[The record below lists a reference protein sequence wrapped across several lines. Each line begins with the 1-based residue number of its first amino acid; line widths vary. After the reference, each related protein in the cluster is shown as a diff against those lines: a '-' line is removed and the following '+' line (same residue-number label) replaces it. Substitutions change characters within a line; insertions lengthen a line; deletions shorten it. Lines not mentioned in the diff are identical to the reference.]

1 MRKLAQVDGIQAFI
15 TIYTNVVTAQ
25 MPLADAL
32 HVPALSTVESPGLVS
47 KSQYSFAHS
56 PTITVQMPIVKKYWQ
71 AAGYKRVAVALGNN
85 ALGLTIAP
93 YIKSAASDLG
103 MDYSE
108 VFFDLTATDYRGLI
122 AKIKDFNPDVMLV
135 AAQGSVAET
144 TMIRQIRELG
154 LTMPL
159 FLPTNNFQEANW
171 RNALGTA
178 VEGLY
183 LVGPNVTEETSGPF
197 VRAFRAKNNQD
208 PTYISAQVYD
218 LVSIYANAIGQAGYN
233 GPAIRDAIANLRGVK
248 SVMGGMIVMG
258 ADHFSVNGAIKIW
271 RVTGGKLVDAQLPT
285 KRR

>member
-1 MRKLAQVDGIQAFI
+1 
-15 TIYTNVVTAQ
+15 
-25 MPLADAL
+25 
-32 HVPALSTVESPGLVS
+32 
-47 KSQYSFAHS
+47 
-56 PTITVQMPIVKKYWQ
+56 
-71 AAGYKRVAVALGNN
+71 
-85 ALGLTIAP
+85 
-93 YIKSAASDLG
+93 
-103 MDYSE
+103 
-108 VFFDLTATDYRGLI
+108 
-122 AKIKDFNPDVMLV
+122 VMLV